1 MSKSGNSV
9 KTDVCIVGTGAGGG
23 ILAYRL
29 ASAGRNVLSLEQGET
44 ISSDYFTNELLP
56 EEELHFGIAPEMP
69 WDMDPA
75 QSFYFSNAQAHAL
88 YAPDDELSTSAA
100 TKKAFT
106 NLQVFRM
113 NGKLNLW
120 SAVALRYSPR
130 DFRGKDYGDSDINWP
145 ISYDDLAPCY
155 TAVERLIGVCG
166 TREGLEELPDGEF
179 LPPLPLR
186 PADRIVQRAVSR
198 IKNPTIRAIPM
209 RKAVETRPDRSN
221 RCRSC
226 GDCIFGCAAGSV
238 YKFSTHL
245 LPRLSQRSN
254 YRILCG
260 IKVLRLIREP
270 DSNRIAAAECLDL
283 ASGQTVR
290 VEANVFVLACGAM
303 ETPRL
308 LFNSRDREFPQGLA
322 NGSGLVGC
330 YLQDTVKVILGTSLW
345 KLIGTQARYD
355 QGTNDAMLIPRFLF
369 GQQPFRGGYQGQ
381 LSHFLPKRPYYLD
394 ALSPLPTWLKPLA
407 ARLLFKSYVALLL
420 FGKPEA
426 VQSNRLLPGA
436 SRDKFGVPQV
446 DVQYVPAQND
456 WAMKQSMLH
465 WGRRILR
472 KSSGTVITAF
482 TEPTPG
488 RSIHYAGTCRMAGK
502 PSDGVVDAQLRSFDH
517 SNLYL
522 CDGSVVPEVSE
533 KNLTLTIMALAER
546 LAQHLGTHAAARP
559 GSPCRS
565 ADV

>member
-1 MSKSGNSV
+1 MAEPQQMV

-29 ASAGRNVLSLEQGET
+29 ALAGREVLSLEQGAA

-56 EEELHFGIAPEMP
+56 EEELHFGIAPQMP
-69 WDMDPA
+69 WDMNPA

-88 YAPDDELSTSAA
+88 YAPDDELSTSPA
-100 TKKAFT
+100 TKQSFA

-120 SAVALRYSPR
+120 SAVSLRYAPR
-130 DFRGKDYGDSDINWP
+130 DFRSQDYGDSGINWP
-145 ISYDDLAPCY
+145 IHYDDLAPYY
-155 TAVERLIGVCG
+155 TAAERLIGVCG
-166 TREGLEELPDGEF
+166 TREGIDELPDGDF

-186 PADRIVQRAVSR
+186 PADRLVQRAVSR
-198 IKNPTIRAIPM
+198 FRNPTIRAIPM
-209 RKAVETRPDRSN
+209 RKAVETRPDRAN

-245 LPRLSQRSN
+245 LPQLRHRTN
-254 YRILCG
+254 YRILCR
-260 IKVLRLIREP
+260 IKVLRLIREQNS
-270 DSNRIAAAECLDL
+270 DRIVAAECLDL

-303 ETPRL
+303 ETPRM
-308 LFNSRDREFPQGLA
+308 LFNSRDSEFPQGLA
-322 NGSGLVGC
+322 NRSGLVGC

-345 KLIGTQARYD
+345 KLIGSQAKYD

-369 GQQPFRGGYQGQ
+369 GPQPFRGGYQGQ

-394 ALSPLPTWLKPLA
+394 AFGPLPTCLKPLA
-407 ARLLFKSYVALLL
+407 ARLLFKSYVALLW

-426 VQSNRLLPGA
+426 VRSNRLQLGA

-446 DVQYVPAQND
+446 DVHYTPTKND
-456 WAMKQSMLH
+456 EAMRQSMLH

-472 KSSGTVITAF
+472 KSSGTLITTF

-488 RSIHYAGTCRMAGK
+488 RSIHYAGTCRMA
-502 PSDGVVDAQLRSFDH
+502 DRANAGVVDAQLRSFDH
-517 SNLYL
+517 ANLYV
-522 CDGSVVPEVSE
+522 CDGSVLPEISE
-533 KNLTLTIMALAER
+533 KNLTLTIIALAER
-546 LAQHLGTHAAARP
+546 LAQHLGGRENKTARFIAP
-559 GSPCRS
+559 
-565 ADV
+565 DHQQ